1 MINRGVPRRYL
12 EADKMENRIHIAII
26 ALVSI
31 LISYFFAA
39 GCSLLPG
46 YITIN
51 SQSEVMNPTFCM
63 YDDLY
68 FQKRLRIESITVEK
82 ARRSFEEKKRWEL
95 DASWDAG
102 QTVWHLEYNNFLPFY
117 WMNCLF
123 GWQPTSP
130 VSSLTYGEVPRSYK
144 EKVKALP
151 LEPEQLYIVSMDAYE
166 ARSIMPLKFVIRL
179 NAAGGPDR
187 VEYLGRN
194 ALFRDIGHY
203 LKLH

>member
-1 MINRGVPRRYL
+1 M
-12 EADKMENRIHIAII
+12 KNRIRIAII
-26 ALVSI
+26 LFVSI
-31 LISYFFAA
+31 FISCFFAT

-46 YITIN
+46 YIIID
-51 SQSEVMNPTFCM
+51 SGSALMNPTFSM

-68 FQKRLRIESITVEK
+68 SQKRLRVESITVEK

-95 DASWDAG
+95 DASWDER

-123 GWQPTSP
+123 GWQPMPP
-130 VSSLTYGEVPRSYK
+130 VSSLKYGEVPRGYK
-144 EKVKALP
+144 EKVEALP

-179 NAAGGPDR
+179 NAAGDPDR
-187 VEYLGRN
+187 LEYLGRN
-194 ALFRDIGHY
+194 AIFFAIGHY
-203 LKLH
+203 LKLQLKLQ

>member
-1 MINRGVPRRYL
+1 M
-12 EADKMENRIHIAII
+12 KNRIRIAII

-46 YITIN
+46 YIIIN
-51 SQSEVMNPTFCM
+51 SGSEVMNPTFCM
-63 YDDLY
+63 YDDPY
-68 FQKRLRIESITVEK
+68 FQYRLRIEGITVEK
-82 ARRSFEEKKRWEL
+82 ARRSSEEKKRWEL

-123 GWQPTSP
+123 GWQPMPP
-130 VSSLTYGEVPRSYK
+130 VSSLTYGEVPQGYK
-144 EKVKALP
+144 EKVEALP
-151 LEPEQLYIVSMDAYE
+151 LEPERLYIVSMEAYE

-179 NAAGGPDR
+179 NETGAADR
-187 VEYLGRN
+187 LEYLGWN
-194 ALFRDIGHY
+194 ALFYDIGLY
-203 LKLH
+203 LKLQ

>member
-1 MINRGVPRRYL
+1 MKNRTG
-12 EADKMENRIHIAII
+12 IAII

-51 SQSEVMNPTFCM
+51 SRSEVMNPTFCM
-63 YDDLY
+63 YDELY

-82 ARRSFEEKKRWEL
+82 AGRSFEEKTRWEL
-95 DASWDAG
+95 DALWDER
-102 QTVWHLEYNNFLPFY
+102 QIVWHLEYNNFLPFY

-123 GWQPTSP
+123 GWQPIPP
-130 VSSLTYGEVPRSYK
+130 VSSLTYGEVPRGYK

-187 VEYLGRN
+187 LEYLGRN
-194 ALFRDIGHY
+194 AIFYDIGQHY
-203 LKLH
+203 LKLQLKLQ